1 MVDLYRGSFSIP
13 SIRDISLQTAGSA
26 VKKKRVVRCSLL
38 PRSRVFRLLLLP
50 VATWTLYRASL
61 ILTIVGTSTDR
72 DDRCVVFGFLA

>member
-13 SIRDISLQTAGSA
+13 SIRDISSQTAGP

>member
-1 MVDLYRGSFSIP
+1 MVDLYRGSF

-61 ILTIVGTSTDR
+61 ILTIVETSTNR
-72 DDRCVVFGFLA
+72 DDRCVVFGFFA

>member
-13 SIRDISLQTAGSA
+13 FIRDISSQTAGSA

-38 PRSRVFRLLLLP
+38 PRSRVFRLLLP

-61 ILTIVGTSTDR
+61 ILTIVGTSTNR